1 MTTIGPSSS
10 VPLPSAFIPFM
21 QNAPS
26 PLLVTPVPLMLPVF
40 CMEIT
45 LFFSLPLA
53 LLFFFY
59 HTLLVFLRKKF
70 SSQLQPSVATSP
82 VSSYPLENNSKDTCI
97 HVFRITSGH
106 SLLVLFSPTGYLI
119 PFTPSGFEELLAL
132 RFISVSEVTSDGK
145 CPVAG
150 LKQIMI

>member
-1 MTTIGPSSS
+1 MCTPALSLHSFYAECTISTPCDSNPSYAAHFLHGNNSI
-10 VPLPSAFIPFM
+10 LLSASCTAI
-21 QNAPS
+21 
-26 PLLVTPVPLMLPVF
+26 
-40 CMEIT
+40 
-45 LFFSLPLA
+45 
-53 LLFFFY
+53 FFY

-70 SSQLQPSVATSP
+70 SSQLQPSVATTP

-97 HVFRITSGH
+97 HVFRITSVH
-106 SLLVLFSPTGYLI
+106 SLLVLFSPTGHLMI
-119 PFTPSGFEELLAL
+119 PFTPSRFEELLAL